1 MEEKIEEKRAKF
13 MRIFA
18 NIPDKVRSEDIVA
31 VVNNKPYTWNS
42 AMIEVKNNSKI
53 GKDIIKK
60 LEKLG
65 AI

>member
-1 MEEKIEEKRAKF
+1 MEEKRAKL

-18 NIPDKVRSEDIVA
+18 NIPEKVRSEDIIA
-31 VVNNKPYTWNS
+31 VVDNKPYTWNS

-53 GKDIIKK
+53 GKEIIKK